1 MKFGDYLDE
10 ANFSLPRISLN
21 YKGGRIP
28 HLLLRS
34 EGTNI
39 ALESTISSA
48 LSVTSV
54 RAKETIASER
64 GREKSG
70 GLLVLCTAVGLMGS
84 NSAASKQHLDTII
97 MCLEL
102 IFRILV
108 DEHCS
113 AVIFQDFNQ
122 QAHKD

>member
-1 MKFGDYLDE
+1 
-10 ANFSLPRISLN
+10 
-21 YKGGRIP
+21 
-28 HLLLRS
+28 
-34 EGTNI
+34 
-39 ALESTISSA
+39 
-48 LSVTSV
+48 
-54 RAKETIASER
+54 
-64 GREKSG
+64 
-70 GLLVLCTAVGLMGS
+70 
-84 NSAASKQHLDTII
+84 